1 LGVKIL
7 EDLLVTYGL
16 DLMRLGFAPLRFLAE
31 LQHEIIKID
40 ITSAQV
46 QHAAIESLVPDA
58 IAARERAIDLFGF

>member
-16 DLMRLGFAPLRFLAE
+16 DLMRLGLAPLRFFAE
-31 LQHEIIKID
+31 LQDQIIKVD
-40 ITSAQV
+40 IASAQV
-46 QHAAIESLVPDA
+46 QHTAVESLVPDA